1 MQIDNFISNGIVE
14 MIREVLDLSKKN
26 NQDKLLIFALG
37 GVGEIGKNMY
47 CIQYANDIIV
57 VDAGLKFPEEEMLGI
72 DVVIPDIGY
81 LIENRDKVRGILLTH
96 GHEDHIGGLPYIL
109 KQLNVPIYGTKL
121 TLGLVE
127 NKLKEAGLLGDTKR
141 HLINEATEL
150 QLGTIRASFFRT
162 NHSIPDSVG
171 VCLDTPEG
179 IVVHT
184 GDFKFDHTP
193 VNEQYADL
201 QRMAAIGSRG
211 VLALLSDSTNAERA
225 GFTPSESNIGKEFE
239 DIFRSSKQRV
249 VVATF
254 ASNVH
259 RIQQV
264 INAAMETRRK
274 MTVIGR
280 SMVNVVTI
288 ASELGYLNIPEGM
301 LIEPE
306 EVNKLPADRVVI
318 LSTGSQG
325 EPMSALTR
333 MARSTHRKV
342 DILPGDTVVIA
353 ATPIPGNERYVGRTV
368 DELMRLGASVIYG
381 PGSISGVHV
390 SGHGSQE
397 ELKLMLNLIR
407 PQYFIPIH
415 GEYRMLRHHGLLGE
429 AVGIP
434 KENIFLCDIG
444 DTVEFQNGQARKA
457 GKVPAGNV
465 LIDGL
470 GVGDVGNIV
479 LRDRK
484 LLSQD
489 GILVVVVTLS
499 KQDGTILSGPDIIS
513 RGFVYVRESEGLL
526 EEANRIVS
534 GTLHKLMNDN
544 VNEWSSLKTNVK
556 DALGRF
562 LYEQTRRRP
571 MILPII
577 MEV

>member
-1 MQIDNFISNGIVE
+1 M
-14 MIREVLDLSKKN
+14 SKKN
-26 NQDKLLIFALG
+26 IDKLTIFALG

-47 CIQYANDIIV
+47 VVQYANDIV
-57 VDAGLKFPEEEMLGI
+57 VIDSGLKFPEEEMLGI
-72 DVVIPDIGY
+72 DIVIPDISY
-81 LIENRDKVRGILLTH
+81 LTENRDKVRGILITH
-96 GHEDHIGGLPYIL
+96 GHEDHIGGLPYVL
-109 KQLNVPIYGTKL
+109 KHLNVPVYGTRL
-121 TLGLVE
+121 TMGLIE
-127 NKLKEAGLLGDTKR
+127 TKLKEANLLGETKR
-141 HLINEATEL
+141 IVITADTEL
-150 QLGTIRASFFRT
+150 KLGSMTATFFKT

-171 VCLDTPEG
+171 VCLETPEG
-179 IVVHT
+179 SVVHT
-184 GDFKFDHTP
+184 GDFKFDQTP
-193 VNEQYADL
+193 VNDQYADL
-201 QRMAAIGSRG
+201 HRMAAIGAKG
-211 VLALLSDSTNAERA
+211 VLALLSDSTNAERP
-225 GFTPSESNIGKEFE
+225 GYTGSEKSVGVRIEE
-239 DIFRSSKQRV
+239 VFRQAKQRV
-249 VVATF
+249 IVATF

-264 INAAMETRRK
+264 IDAAESTRRK
-274 MTVIGR
+274 ITVIGR
-280 SMVNVVTI
+280 SMVNVVSI
-288 ASELGYLNIPEGM
+288 AHELGYLRIPDGM

-306 EVNKLPADRVVI
+306 EINRMAADRVVI

-342 DILPGDTVVIA
+342 DILPGDTVIIA

-368 DELMRLGASVIYG
+368 DELMRIGAHVIYG
-381 PGSISGVHV
+381 PGSQTGVHV
-390 SGHGSQE
+390 SGHASQE
-397 ELKLMLNLIR
+397 ELKLMLNMMR
-407 PQYFIPIH
+407 PRYFIPIH
-415 GEYRMLRHHGLLGE
+415 GEYRMLRQHGLLAE
-429 AVGIP
+429 SVGIP
-434 KENIFLCDIG
+434 KEDIFILDNG
-444 DTVEFQNGQARKA
+444 DTVEIQDGAARK
-457 GKVPAGNV
+457 GSKVSAGNV

-526 EEANRIVS
+526 EEANRIVTS
-534 GTLHKLMNDN
+534 TLHRLMNEN
-544 VNEWSSLKTNVK
+544 VNEWASLKTHVK